1 MVLPI
6 LLQSLNC
13 VQWEFTHIY
22 VLKSIDHLFYSTYH
36 LTKLCSALIWW
47 SESGLTAKYKD
58 ALKYLC
64 IVNSSGV
71 THILNMR
78 SLNSLKLALP
88 LLACLS
94 PVVAGSNT
102 VVDLGY
108 AIYQGT
114 FNSTLNRTDFLALR
128 YAAPP
133 TGSLWFSK
141 EPWK

>member
-1 MVLPI
+1 
-6 LLQSLNC
+6 
-13 VQWEFTHIY
+13 
-22 VLKSIDHLFYSTYH
+22 
-36 LTKLCSALIWW
+36 
-47 SESGLTAKYKD
+47 
-58 ALKYLC
+58 
-64 IVNSSGV
+64 
-71 THILNMR
+71 MR

-88 LLACLS
+88 LLASLS

-133 TGSLWFSK
+133 TGSL
-141 EPWK
+141 